1 MLSCVHLQTVSLQQ
15 LRHLKTVTWKL
26 KRWLLLTIRE
36 EDMPYDFETLKET
49 KHIRRSV
56 YDLQPITLD
65 EEYPGD
71 LPEDLKPFHYCFARE
86 GHILMII
93 PRNYLQEAFDENDL
107 IGWNPDDFAVGCYFK
122 PFHIIFL
129 LLFAGKG
136 TSFLLNSQT
145 Q

>member
-1 MLSCVHLQTVSLQQ
+1 MS
-15 LRHLKTVTWKL
+15 
-26 KRWLLLTIRE
+26 TIRE

-107 IGWNPDDFAVGCYFK
+107 DAYEIAIPVKYVLEKGYDHVEGHEDYIVGNFDYDPEIQK
-122 PFHIIFL
+122 VDVPPEYYEY
-129 LLFAGKG
+129 
-136 TSFLLNSQT
+136 
-145 Q
+145 

>member
-1 MLSCVHLQTVSLQQ
+1 MS
-15 LRHLKTVTWKL
+15 
-26 KRWLLLTIRE
+26 TIRE

-107 IGWNPDDFAVGCYFK
+107 DAYEIAIPVKYVLEKGYEHVEGHEDYIVGNFDYDPEIQK
-122 PFHIIFL
+122 VDVPPEYYEY
-129 LLFAGKG
+129 
-136 TSFLLNSQT
+136 
-145 Q
+145 